1 MRALIIKEPWA
12 SKVVSGEK
20 TIELRSRKTTKV
32 GQEIYIAKAGTKTL
46 IGRVTIEKCVQLTI
60 DDYLKLQDKHLAHL
74 RLSEYNLQ
82 ALFNNKKLYGWYL
95 KDAVQFDKPIPYDH
109 PQGAQMWVIIPEK

>member
-20 TIELRSRKTTKV
+20 TIELRTMQTTKV

-46 IGRVTIEKCVQLTI
+46 IGRVTIEKCVRLTLE
-60 DDYLKLQDKHLAHL
+60 DYMCLQDKHLA
-74 RLSEYNLQ
+74 RDFYIDKFE
-82 ALFNNKKLYGWYL
+82 NKKIYGWYL
-95 KDAVQFDKPIPYDH
+95 INPVRFDKPIVYEH
-109 PQGAQMWVIIPEK
+109 PRGAQIWVVIPDNV

>member
-12 SKVVSGEK
+12 SQVVSGKK

-46 IGRVTIEKCVQLTI
+46 IGRVTIEKCVQLTVEDCI
-60 DDYLKLQDKHLAHL
+60 NLQEKHLAAFREFFH
-74 RLSEYNLQ
+74 
-82 ALFNNKKLYGWYL
+82 NKKIYGWYL
-95 KDAVQFDKPIPYDH
+95 KDAVQFDEPIPYNH

>member
-12 SKVVSGEK
+12 SLVVSGKK
-20 TIELRSRKTTKV
+20 TMELRSRKTTKV

-46 IGRVTIEKCVQLTI
+46 IGRVTIEKCVQLTVA
-60 DDYLKLQDKHLAHL
+60 DYINLQGKHLAREL
-74 RLSEYNLQ
+74 YKNS
-82 ALFNNKKLYGWYL
+82 FNNKKIYGWYL
-95 KDAVQFDKPIPYDH
+95 KDAVQFDKPIPYNH